1 MLTHTSGLPP
11 VLPLKP
17 KWKGYQHAINLCYS
31 ASINKVPGQ
40 YFRYSDVNFIL
51 LGEIIQKISG
61 VSLKS
66 FVEKEIFDPLEM
78 KDTCFLPSKSNLY
91 RIAPTTKEK
100 GKLVHGIVHD
110 PTARA
115 MGGIAGHAGLFTT
128 ASDLAKYCRMIIN
141 NGSIGD
147 IKVLSKNSID
157 IMTKIQTSMVSHK
170 VGRGLGG
177 ISILNIQVPAVK
189 VFLNMNRL
197 DIQGGLEVQFGFI
210 QKQKFCHS
218 SDQ

>member
-1 MLTHTSGLPP
+1 
-11 VLPLKP
+11 
-17 KWKGYQHAINLCYS
+17 
-31 ASINKVPGQ
+31 
-40 YFRYSDVNFIL
+40 
-51 LGEIIQKISG
+51 
-61 VSLKS
+61 
-66 FVEKEIFDPLEM
+66 M

-170 VGRGLGG
+170 VGRGLGW
-177 ISILNIQVPAVK
+177 
-189 VFLNMNRL
+189 
-197 DIQGGLEVQFGFI
+197 DIDSQYSSPRGEGFPKYESFGHTGWTGGSVWIHPKSE
-210 QKQKFCHS
+210 KFCHS
-218 SDQ
+218 YDQ